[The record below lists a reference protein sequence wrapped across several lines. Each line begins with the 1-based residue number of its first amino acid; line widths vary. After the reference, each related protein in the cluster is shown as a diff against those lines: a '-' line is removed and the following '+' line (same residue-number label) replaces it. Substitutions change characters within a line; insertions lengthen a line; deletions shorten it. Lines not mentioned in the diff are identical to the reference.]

1 MIGRLAGWHVT
12 LDKCKLHS
20 YQKLIFFTVAA
31 AAAAESSVK
40 LCSLF
45 VYEEE
50 RKKELRCL
58 VLLLR

>member
-31 AAAAESSVK
+31 AAAESSVK